1 MAISRFLVVHW
12 PTSGW
17 YSWWMNGVPFENT
30 YSPLLQIVDA
40 VSAKVAHS
48 STALAFHRTLAFF
61 YCLGP
66 VCLFWFAWRM
76 SSALYPSFLC
86 GLVYSLTS
94 PSVLF
99 PAVRSDVGGWFHARR
114 LHTLVH
120 YGEGAHNVALSLL
133 PVALLCA
140 WLAMEERRFRW
151 CVATGAVAG
160 ILVLTNA
167 FAAVDLV
174 IGILCLIVVRP
185 RGSRLRSLSML
196 ALTGIIA
203 YAWISPFL
211 TPTLIQTIRRN
222 SMIGVGYQITPG
234 LIVTGLLVLAG
245 AFVIWRLT
253 IRLDAILRFS
263 LLFVYVF
270 FVIPALSHF
279 ARIAVVPQPERYHL
293 EMELGLSLAAVFAA
307 RYLPPRVR
315 VGLAAVIALA
325 LGAQVN
331 AYVRFA
337 RGLIQRIDIT
347 QTIEYKTANW
357 LDQNLPDQKA
367 MVSGDTGTW
376 FNVFSGNT
384 QLSGGADPF
393 SPNWMLEIA
402 VYTIYVT
409 EDPKTS
415 ITWLK
420 AFGCQAI
427 TVPGVNSRESSHPYH
442 QPHKFDGVLPVLWQE
457 EDDTIYAV
465 PQRSKSLAH
474 VVPDSAVIGRE
485 PIHGLDTADVEG
497 FVAAL
502 EDPTLPIADFHW
514 RDTEHAWISTSAQAG
529 QSVAVQITYAAGW
542 MAEAN
547 GKPARITRDGI
558 GLVTIHPQCAGP
570 CEVELSWDG
579 GWERRACRILSLL
592 VMLAFAFAAAA
603 ALAARRN
610 AAHCRH
616 GDTETGR
623 HRE

>member
-1 MAISRFLVVHW
+1 MSSNEGLFMAISRFLVVQW

-203 YAWISPFL
+203 YAWISPLL

-245 AFVIWRLT
+245 AFVIWQLT

-263 LLFVYVF
+263 LVFAYVF
-270 FVIPALSHF
+270 FLIPALSHF

-307 RYLPPRVR
+307 RCLPPRVR
-315 VGLAAVIALA
+315 VGLAAVMALA

-331 AYVRFA
+331 EYVRFA
-337 RGLIQRIDIT
+337 RGLIQCIDIT
-347 QTIEYKTANW
+347 QTIEYKTARW

-409 EDPKTS
+409 EDPNTS

-442 QPHKFDGVLPVLWQE
+442 QPHKFDGVLPVLWHE

-474 VVPDSAVIGRE
+474 VVPDSAVIGRA
-485 PIHGLDTADVEG
+485 PIHGLDTADVER

-502 EDPTLPIADFHW
+502 EDPTLPLADFRW

-529 QSVAVQITYAAGW
+529 QSVAVQITYDPRWVAQ
-542 MAEAN
+542 AN

-579 GWERRACRILSLL
+579 GLERRVCRIVSLL
-592 VMLAFAFAAAA
+592 VMLAVAAAA

-610 AAHCRH
+610 AAHCKH
-616 GDTETGR
+616 GE
-623 HRE
+623 